1 MYDLYSTKD
10 PLGLANSFIA
20 KDHPMDI
27 TNKEID
33 ELKKSIESKFK
44 STETA
49 SLNNSALDKVV
60 DQLSNPNFD
69 D

>member
-1 MYDLYSTKD
+1 LYDLYSTKD

-44 STETA
+44 STEKA